1 MEKFKLS
8 HPITTS
14 GPPLHCFPIINT
26 LCGPNLNVMLL
37 LLLMMEKTLNIVMN
51 FKINLC
57 ICIVFMGLFMI
68 RSRGRRWMKTRRTHG
83 DIEWVCNISIL
94 HLISIFGLQYIN
106 PSTVSEKFKYGAYA
120 VMQYINPSTIS
131 KI

>member
-37 LLLMMEKTLNIVMN
+37 LMTMMFMMMTMMLMMMLMEIITS

-57 ICIVFMGLFMI
+57 ICMVFMGLFMI

-83 DIEWVCNISIL
+83 DIECVCNISI
-94 HLISIFGLQYIN
+94 Q
-106 PSTVSEKFKYGAYA
+106 
-120 VMQYINPSTIS
+120 
-131 KI
+131 